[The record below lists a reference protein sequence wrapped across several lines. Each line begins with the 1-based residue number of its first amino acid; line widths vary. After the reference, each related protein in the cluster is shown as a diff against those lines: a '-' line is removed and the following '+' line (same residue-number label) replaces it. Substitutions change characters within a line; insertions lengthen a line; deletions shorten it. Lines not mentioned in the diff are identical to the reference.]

1 MIGLDKIQYFGINN
15 ENNGGVL
22 CKNLEQYKNVIKR
35 INELGITKG
44 LTINTF
50 NNLINFPLGVVI
62 ENDRIK
68 YTSMPHN
75 KETINNLY
83 KYSEF
88 VKKTNI

>member
-15 ENNGGVL
+15 ENNGGVI
-22 CKNLEQYKNVIKR
+22 CENLEQYNNVIRR

-44 LTINTF
+44 ITINTF
-50 NNLINFPLGVVI
+50 KNLINFPIGVVI

-68 YTSMPHN
+68 YTSMPQ
-75 KETINNLY
+75 TINNLY
-83 KYSEF
+83 RYSEF